1 MALRG
6 SCGKELFVHILLSIL
21 LAIQEFA
28 LFYEAFQI
36 FLTLIVIELVVVTYS
51 AKGWVIK

>member
-1 MALRG
+1 
-6 SCGKELFVHILLSIL
+6 VHILLSIL